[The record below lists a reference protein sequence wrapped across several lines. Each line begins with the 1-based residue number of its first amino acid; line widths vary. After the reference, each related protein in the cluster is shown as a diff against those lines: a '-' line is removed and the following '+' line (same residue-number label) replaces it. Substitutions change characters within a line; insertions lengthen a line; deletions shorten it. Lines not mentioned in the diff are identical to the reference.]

1 MPLWMRRLALALGVV
16 VLGLAGGASYLLI
29 TFDPNRYQSL
39 LTDWVQTNKQRTL
52 VIGAPMELKVFPK
65 LRLKLAKVTLSE
77 HQRADEFLAVDEVE
91 LSVNVMPL
99 LRRQLVI
106 DQISA
111 KGVRMTYQRDAQG
124 RANIDDLLKKDEQ
137 PQSPGAPSDP
147 LQFDVAGIQ
156 LKQVQAKVQD
166 AKTGLTGALMVNSL
180 SAGRLADGVPTDV
193 KLDVAFDVSQ
203 PQLAKGA
210 LNGAFRITPWLATG
224 SADVDQIKLSLA
236 GDVPGVRALQ
246 AGLEGALAWD
256 GEHASLKARALVA
269 EVSGQVGGPP
279 GKPALVLDKSR
290 VSVDAFA
297 YDPAQQLM
305 AVSKLA
311 VALTGQQD
319 GHALSFKLD
328 WPELDVKGDQLKGSA
343 LQGQFKLS
351 GPMAVE
357 AQFASQSPRGGF
369 SAIKVPGLKVGFKV
383 SMAGQG
389 GQREVAGQL
398 SANVSAQPVQAA
410 GALEALNLQA
420 RIQEPSLQP
429 LVIQMDGRAA
439 MAPGGAAQWALKGQV
454 NDNPFSSEGTAT
466 LGKGVPQVQAHA
478 RFAALDLNRLLPAP
492 AGGAASAPATPGGA
506 APDAPVDLSALKA
519 INGQFK
525 FSAGTLV
532 YRQYKLADAEL
543 NAALDK
549 GHLSLSRLSAK
560 AWGGRVVASGS
571 ADAAPQ
577 RMALQA
583 QADGID
589 ILAMLKDVAQKDVLE
604 GTGQVKLD
612 VHTSGVKASQLV
624 AGLNGT
630 AAMQLRDGA
639 VRGIN
644 LAKSLREF
652 KAKLSGQS
660 DAVQRASQLEKTDFT
675 EMAGTF
681 KITNGVAHNEDL
693 AAKSPFLRLGGRG
706 DINLMARQ
714 LDYTVSATVTG
725 TIKGQGGVGA
735 DALNGVTVPV
745 KLKGPFDAPDWRI
758 AWSQVA
764 VGALQNT
771 VKSRLE
777 DELKAKLGLGGAVAP
792 AASGASEPAT
802 PAKSLEKQ
810 LKDQLKGLFR

>member
-1 MPLWMRRLALALGVV
+1 MRRLALAFGVV
-16 VLGLAGGASYLLI
+16 VLSLAGLTAYLLA
-29 TFDPNRYQSL
+29 TFDPNRYKGL
-39 LTDWVQTNKQRTL
+39 LVDWVQTKQQRTL
-52 VIGAPMELKVFPK
+52 VIGAPMVLKVFPK
-65 LRLKLAKVTLSE
+65 LRLKLAKVSLSE
-77 HQRADEFLAVDEVE
+77 HQRAEEFLAVDELE

-99 LRRQLVI
+99 LKRQLVI
-106 DQISA
+106 DQVSA
-111 KGVRMTYQRDAQG
+111 KGVRLSLWRDAQG

-137 PQSPGAPSDP
+137 AQPPGAPSDP

-156 LKQVQAKVQD
+156 LEQVQAKVQD
-166 AKTGLTGALMVNSL
+166 VKTGLTGALTVNSL
-180 SAGRLADGVPTDV
+180 SSGRLSDGVPSDF
-193 KLDVAFDVSQ
+193 KLDVAFDLSQ
-203 PQLAKGA
+203 PQAAKGA
-210 LNGAFRITPWLATG
+210 LKGTFRLTPRLATG
-224 SADVDQIKLSLA
+224 SADVDQIKLSLQ

-246 AGLEGALAWD
+246 AGLEGAVAWD
-256 GEHASLKARALVA
+256 GEHASLQARALVA
-269 EVSGQVGGPP
+269 EVSGQVGGQL

-305 AVSKLA
+305 AVSQLA

-328 WPELDVKGDQLKGSA
+328 WSELDVKGDQLKGSP
-343 LQGQFKLS
+343 LQGQFKLA

-357 AQFASQSPRGGF
+357 AQFASQSPTGGF
-369 SAIKVPGLKVGFKV
+369 SAIKVPGLKVDFKV

-389 GQREVAGQL
+389 GQRDVVGQL
-398 SANVSAQPVQAA
+398 SANVSAQPAQAA
-410 GALEALNLQA
+410 GALEALHLQA

-439 MAPGGAAQWALKGQV
+439 MSPGGAAQWALKGQV
-454 NDNPFSSEGTAT
+454 NANPFLSDGTAK
-466 LGKGVPQVQAHA
+466 LGTGVPQVQASA
-478 RFAALDLNRLLPAP
+478 RFTALDLNRLMPVPAGGSASASAPAAP
-492 AGGAASAPATPGGA
+492 AGG

-519 INGQFK
+519 IDGQFK

-543 NAALDK
+543 NATLDK
-549 GHLSLSRLSAK
+549 GHLNLSSLSAK

-577 RMALQA
+577 RLALQA
-583 QADGID
+583 QAEGIN

-604 GTGQVKLD
+604 GTGQVKLN
-612 VHTSGVKASQLV
+612 VQTAGSKLSQLV
-624 AGLNGT
+624 AGLNGS
-630 AAMQLRDGA
+630 AALQLRDGA

-652 KAKLSGQS
+652 KAQLSGQG
-660 DAVQRASQLEKTDFT
+660 DAVQRASQSEKTDFT
-675 EMAGTF
+675 ELTGTF
-681 KITNGVAHNEDL
+681 KITNGVARNDDL
-693 AAKSPFLRLGGRG
+693 VAKSPFLRLGGRG
-706 DINLMARQ
+706 DINLVARQ

-735 DALNGVTVPV
+735 DALSGVTVPV
-745 KLKGPFDAPDWRI
+745 KLKGPFDAPDWQI

-764 VGALQNT
+764 VGTLQNT

-777 DELKAKLGLGGAVAP
+777 DELKARLGLAP
-792 AASGASEPAT
+792 VASGASA
-802 PAKSLEKQ
+802 PAKPAGSLEKQ